1 MMGNS
6 SVKLAVAVSSWV
18 VRSTD
23 CKVEIKILDKR
34 RLNVRLAS
42 REARMESLSFA
53 NPKVSNVL
61 HFMKRHQL
69 LTIIRD
75 LVLYFSGLLLPS
87 FVALQP
93 RAEQIIPPARAVNKG
108 VI

>member
-1 MMGNS
+1 
-6 SVKLAVAVSSWV
+6 
-18 VRSTD
+18 
-23 CKVEIKILDKR
+23 LDKR
-34 RLNVRLAS
+34 RPNVRLAS
-42 REARMESLSFA
+42 REARMESLSLA

-93 RAEQIIPPARAVNKG
+93 RAERIIPPARAVNKG
-108 VI
+108 VIYARRTSHIVLTIWYKF